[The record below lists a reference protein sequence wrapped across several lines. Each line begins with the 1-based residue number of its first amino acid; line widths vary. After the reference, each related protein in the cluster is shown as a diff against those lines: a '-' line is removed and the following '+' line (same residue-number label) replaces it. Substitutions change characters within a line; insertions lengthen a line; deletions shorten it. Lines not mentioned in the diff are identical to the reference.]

1 MAMSNQDA
9 LVYVMAVA
17 AAADSDI
24 SAIEL
29 DRIGGLVDRLPVFA
43 GYERAQLAEAA
54 GQCVEL
60 MHKVDDLEKVLE
72 IVLEVLP
79 ERLHDTAYAL
89 AVEITAVDLDLPQ
102 EELRWLEMMRDHL
115 ALDRLTTAAIETAA
129 RARLRKP

>member
-1 MAMSNQDA
+1 MALSSQDA
-9 LVYVMAVA
+9 LVYMMVVA
-17 AAADSDI
+17 SAADTDMTPV
-24 SAIEL
+24 EL

-43 GYERAQLAEAA
+43 NYDRVQLSEAA

-60 MHKVDDLEKVLE
+60 MHQVDDLEKVLN
-72 IVLEVLP
+72 VALEALP

-115 ALDRLTTAAIETAA
+115 SLNRLTTAAIEVAA